1 MIRAPRHVYSA
12 LIRNTTTIS
21 VTVLVTYSMPN
32 EMPQETVQLLIP
44 PGEEARAERKLVEE
58 DTVTWTGF
66 ISKVAVE
73 GGQSMSAPFLGV
85 FSPVND
91 YRIDI
96 RSLFG
101 KLLLVPRG
109 HPDSGCCLM

>member
-1 MIRAPRHVYSA
+1 MCLVLSFFCVHARTFFYCYAWHFRFSHYIQSSVLPTAKMGSPKIVYSA

-44 PGEEARAERKLVEE
+44 PGEEKEAPQKLVE
-58 DTVTWTGF
+58 DGTVTWTGF

-73 GGQSMSAPFLGV
+73 GGQSMSA
-85 FSPVND
+85 
-91 YRIDI
+91 
-96 RSLFG
+96 
-101 KLLLVPRG
+101 
-109 HPDSGCCLM
+109 